1 MSGGPQSDGLVRQTR
16 FTSFDGT
23 LSLTTRHQRPDRFSH
38 LEAPGSAEYRIAR
51 GGGYAYS
58 AASFG
63 ENSLVQEMTRFNR
76 FLEFNPDTLTLK
88 LEAGVRLSE
97 LMEWALPR
105 QLHFPVLPGYPLI
118 TVGGCVAAD
127 VHGKNPHKDGT
138 FSDWIKQLTVY
149 HPLKGY
155 QVCSPQQNPELF
167 ALTCGG
173 YGLTGVITDV
183 TLQLA
188 SLPAPWIALSQQRV
202 GSLAEAVDA
211 LSGCDADIAYS
222 WHDASA
228 GSNFGRGIVYSGQWT
243 QHASQ
248 PRPMKFRPMTASTR
262 AGLPVSLWNGLTAR
276 IANSALLLQS
286 NFKKD
291 VSVMSVMDASFPFA
305 SNVYFH
311 MLFGK
316 RGLRETQL
324 LVSDEKIRGCLEA
337 LGKLVAETG
346 APTMMLSLKRF
357 KGVQKSLSM
366 SGTGYLVALDCYRNA
381 ATDLFMHRLDQLML
395 QMGGQPNLSKDSRL
409 PRDIAEST
417 IASFAEFKRGLFEY
431 DAARTMR
438 SELSQRLGLL

>member
-1 MSGGPQSDGLVRQTR
+1 VNEGLVRETR

-23 LSLTTRHQRPDRFSH
+23 LSLTARHQRPDRFSH
-38 LEAPGSAEYRIAR
+38 LESPGGEEYRIPR

-63 ENSLVQEMTRFNR
+63 EQSLVQEMTCFNR
-76 FLEFNPDTLTLK
+76 FLEFNPGNLTLK
-88 LEAGVRLSE
+88 LEAGVRLVD

-138 FSDWIKQLTVY
+138 FSDWVKELTVF
-149 HPLKGY
+149 HPHKGY
-155 QVCSPQQNPELF
+155 QTCSSAQNPELF

-173 YGLTGVITDV
+173 YGLTGVITEV

-188 SLPAPWIALSQQRV
+188 RLPASSIALGQRRV
-202 GSLAEAVDA
+202 GSSAEAVDELA
-211 LSGCDADIAYS
+211 SCDADIAYS

-228 GSNFGRGIVYSGQWT
+228 GSNFGRGIVYSGQWA
-243 QHASQ
+243 QGAAQ
-248 PRPMKFRPMTASTR
+248 PGPLKFRPMTAQSR
-262 AGLPVSLWNGLTAR
+262 ARLPVSAWNGVTAR
-276 IANSALLLQS
+276 IANSALLLHS
-286 NFKKD
+286 RYKKD
-291 VSVMSVMDASFPFA
+291 VSVMGIMDASFPFA

-311 MLFGK
+311 MLFG
-316 RGLRETQL
+316 RPGLRETQF
-324 LVSDEKIRGCLEA
+324 LVSDERIRECLGA
-337 LGKLVAETG
+337 LEKCIRETG

-381 ATDLFMHRLDQLML
+381 RTDSFMHLLDQLIL
-395 QMGGQPNLSKDSRL
+395 DMGGQPNLSKDSRI
-409 PRDIAEST
+409 PRDVAQAS
-417 IASFAEFKRGLFEY
+417 IASFDGFKRGIFAY
-431 DAARTMR
+431 DEARIMR
-438 SELSQRLGLL
+438 SELSARLGLL